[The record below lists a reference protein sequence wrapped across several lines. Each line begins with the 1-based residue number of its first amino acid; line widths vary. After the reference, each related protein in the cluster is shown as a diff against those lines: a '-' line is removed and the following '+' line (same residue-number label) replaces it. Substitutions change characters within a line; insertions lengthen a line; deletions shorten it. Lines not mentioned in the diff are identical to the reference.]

1 MNWSTLNGW
10 SFLAAAGSVFV
21 GISVIVHVLFDLA
34 ERDRRRR

>member
-10 SFLAAAGSVFV
+10 SFLAAGSLFV
-21 GISVIVHVLFDLA
+21 GISLIVHALFDLA